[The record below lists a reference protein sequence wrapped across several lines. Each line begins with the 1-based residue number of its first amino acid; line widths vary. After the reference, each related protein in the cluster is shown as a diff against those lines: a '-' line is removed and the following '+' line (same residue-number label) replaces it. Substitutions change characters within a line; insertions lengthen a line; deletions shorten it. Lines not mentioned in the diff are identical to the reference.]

1 MICNNCNKLN
11 EEGNKFC
18 KYCGSK
24 LDSANVNNQ
33 IISINNSEN
42 KGKKSFLPWISLGL
56 MLLKLF
62 LIVLTAFFPDVR
74 ILLYL
79 NFIPLL
85 IGSLIL
91 SIISRVIN
99 KDKLSLLIMIVDI
112 ILIVVLFIF
121 VVCYLNFIIKK
132 EIFSYSSDLNSCG
145 NDGTDLLFGM
155 CEVAGR

>member
-1 MICNNCNKLN
+1 
-11 EEGNKFC
+11 
-18 KYCGSK
+18 
-24 LDSANVNNQ
+24 
-33 IISINNSEN
+33 
-42 KGKKSFLPWISLGL
+42 

-74 ILLYL
+74 IVLYL

-99 KDKLSLLIMIVDI
+99 KDKLSLLIMIVNI

-132 EIFSYSSDLNSCG
+132 EIFLCSSDLNSCG